1 MSHLM
6 NKLRQFFTVFLAGV
20 LFLVAAVS
28 QVSPAM
34 AKPLTPEAAAYEI
47 DRADSPQQLGDR
59 LNSQARE
66 HKSEIAN
73 PQYAKQAAKNATDEA
88 TSNVGGAFEN
98 IREKLNLDEPIPE
111 STKEFFS
118 DPVGSFQEEG
128 QYPQENVD
136 NNPHRG
142 MD

>member
-1 MSHLM
+1 MR
-6 NKLRQFFTVFLAGV
+6 KLRQFFTVFLAGI

-34 AKPLTPEAAAYEI
+34 AKPLTPEAASYEI
-47 DRADSPQQLGDR
+47 DRANSPQELGDR

-73 PQYAKQAAKNATDEA
+73 PQYAKQAAKNATESAGNKAGNALD
-88 TSNVGGAFEN
+88 N

-136 NNPHRG
+136 NNAHRG